1 MLSRIHVTLC
11 SNLLAVAPLSTL
23 PKRPSNPYI
32 HYVSDAFPLAKS
44 KHPPNTPGRD
54 IMRSLGQ
61 TWKVLPAAKKA
72 VYERKA
78 LVEAK
83 KYDNFFRT
91 APLQLLFEA
100 EDRKEKKYMM
110 KRFEELGR
118 LPKRPPISGYALYIS
133 RQKGNPR
140 LSPPE
145 NLKLFAQNYQKL
157 SEIEKAGLTEEVRI
171 MKEGYENRMHQLFNP

>member
-1 MLSRIHVTLC
+1 MLFRAASAACPQVL
-11 SNLLAVAPLSTL
+11 SVASLSSL

-32 HYVSDAFPLAKS
+32 HYVSDNFPLAKS
-44 KHPPNTPGRD
+44 KHPPNTPGKD

-61 TWKVLPAAKKA
+61 SWKNLPAGRKA

-83 KYDNFFRT
+83 KYDNFFKN
-91 APLQLLFEA
+91 ASLQLLFEA
-100 EDRKEKKYMM
+100 EDRKEKKYLL

-118 LPKRPPISGYALYIS
+118 LPKKPPVSGYALYIS

-140 LSPPE
+140 LSAPE
-145 NLKLFAQNYQKL
+145 NLKLFAQKYQKL
-157 SEIEKAGLTEEVRI
+157 SEVEKVGLSEEVTI
-171 MKEGYENRMHQLFNP
+171 MKERYETRMHELLNS